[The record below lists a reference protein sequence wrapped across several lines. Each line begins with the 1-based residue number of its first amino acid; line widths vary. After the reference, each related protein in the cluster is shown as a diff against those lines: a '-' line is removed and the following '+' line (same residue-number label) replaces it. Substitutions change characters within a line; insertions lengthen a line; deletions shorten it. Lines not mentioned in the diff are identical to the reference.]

1 MAIAV
6 AEKRKQPTKKRDDYE
21 APSRNGRIH
30 HSRRLPGN
38 NNVKKGVYSG
48 KTCYPEFRSGLSVY
62 KQWVHE
68 FPQREPDPSKH
79 GW

>member
-38 NNVKKGVYSG
+38 NNKNR
-48 KTCYPEFRSGLSVY
+48 YPPIF
-62 KQWVHE
+62 
-68 FPQREPDPSKH
+68 EPN
-79 GW
+79 G

>member
-21 APSRNGRIH
+21 APSRNGRIY

-38 NNVKKGVYSG
+38 NNKNRYPPVFEPNGSNGTQSNSG
-48 KTCYPEFRSGLSVY
+48 SNK
-62 KQWVHE
+62 
-68 FPQREPDPSKH
+68 
-79 GW
+79 

>member
-38 NNVKKGVYSG
+38 NNKMVLNRIQEVIN
-48 KTCYPEFRSGLSVY
+48 E
-62 KQWVHE
+62 
-68 FPQREPDPSKH
+68 QRYRNKIFE
-79 GW
+79 

>member
-21 APSRNGRIH
+21 APSRHGRIH

-38 NNVKKGVYSG
+38 NNKNRYPPVFEPNGSQSNSG
-48 KTCYPEFRSGLSVY
+48 SNK
-62 KQWVHE
+62 
-68 FPQREPDPSKH
+68 
-79 GW
+79 

>member
-21 APSRNGRIH
+21 APSRHGRIH

-38 NNVKKGVYSG
+38 NNKNRYPSVFEPNGSQSNSG
-48 KTCYPEFRSGLSVY
+48 SNK
-62 KQWVHE
+62 
-68 FPQREPDPSKH
+68 
-79 GW
+79 